1 MPAGAVGA
9 IVGARMARQRNDGRR
24 HTVPMPRLSQAE
36 IDEQKRLYETLK
48 LQKILKKYDADHSGK
63 LERNELSQLLM
74 DYDFS
79 KTPTLPS
86 EEELNLVISVTDPK
100 HASDSEGAIDLGHLK
115 PALQEWTG
123 YLKMREPLQTAFHE
137 YDVSGTGKL
146 EPLELKEYLK
156 KMNGNK
162 RVSDEEVDWVL
173 SKADISGDG
182 ACSCPS
188 ELYLATKSWSN
199 RKKEL
204 QAGPCCVVM

>member
-1 MPAGAVGA
+1 MDEIKA
-9 IVGARMARQRNDGRR
+9 ISEMC
-24 HTVPMPRLSQAE
+24 
-36 IDEQKRLYETLK
+36 K
-48 LQKILKKYDADHSGK
+48 LQKILHKYDLDHSGK

-79 KTPTLPS
+79 SKNPALPS
-86 EEELNLVISVTDPK
+86 EEELNLVMSLTHPK
-100 HASDSEGAIDLGHLK
+100 QASEGAIDLGHLK

-146 EPLELKEYLK
+146 EPPELKEYLK

-162 RVSDEEVDWVL
+162 QVSDEEVDWVL

-182 ACSCPS
+182 TCSSLS
-188 ELYLATKSWSN
+188 ELYLATKSWSR
-199 RKKEL
+199 RKQEL
-204 QAGPCCVVM
+204 SHSGQCCIVM